1 MSDKSNSVEISDNA
15 TKLEDVEEFVW
26 RWKNHKKM
34 LDIIYKSNI
43 DIEIVKR
50 WEAQIDECF
59 REKIKSNLKKI
70 DFKIIYVYTLR
81 YA

>member
-1 MSDKSNSVEISDNA
+1 MTDKSISNNIPDNA

-59 REKIKSNLKKI
+59 REKIKSNL
-70 DFKIIYVYTLR
+70 
-81 YA
+81 

>member
-1 MSDKSNSVEISDNA
+1 MSDKNNSLEISDNA

-34 LDIIYKSNI
+34 LETINKTNI
-43 DIEIVKR
+43 DKDIVKR

-59 REKIKSNLKKI
+59 REKIKSRL
-70 DFKIIYVYTLR
+70 
-81 YA
+81 

>member
-1 MSDKSNSVEISDNA
+1 MKRKIIKIIIKYKMTDNEIKDNEI
-15 TKLEDVEEFVW
+15 KLEDVEEFVW

-43 DIEIVKR
+43 DKEIIKR

-59 REKIKSNLKKI
+59 REKIKSNL
-70 DFKIIYVYTLR
+70 
-81 YA
+81 

>member
-1 MSDKSNSVEISDNA
+1 MSDKSNSSEISDNA

-43 DIEIVKR
+43 DIEIVKSVGKP
-50 WEAQIDECF
+50 QIDECF
-59 REKIKSNLKKI
+59 REKIKSNL
-70 DFKIIYVYTLR
+70 
-81 YA
+81 

>member
-1 MSDKSNSVEISDNA
+1 MSDKSNSSEISDNA
-15 TKLEDVEEFVW
+15 TRLEDVEEFVW

-59 REKIKSNLKKI
+59 REKSNQIYKKLILK
-70 DFKIIYVYTLR
+70 
-81 YA
+81 

>member
-1 MSDKSNSVEISDNA
+1 MSDKNNSLEISDNA

-43 DIEIVKR
+43 DTEIVKR

-59 REKIKSNLKKI
+59 REKIKSNL
-70 DFKIIYVYTLR
+70 
-81 YA
+81 